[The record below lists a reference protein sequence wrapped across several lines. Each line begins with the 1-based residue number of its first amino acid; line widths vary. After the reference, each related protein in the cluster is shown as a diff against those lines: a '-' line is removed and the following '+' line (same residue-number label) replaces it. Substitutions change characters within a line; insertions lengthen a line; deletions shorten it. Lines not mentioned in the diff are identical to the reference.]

1 MLDPHK
7 LQQLK
12 KQKYLS
18 EEEMLAEKRRLAVK
32 ILRKTERVP
41 TKNGVIYILLAFFF
55 GTIGLHNF
63 YAGYWGRG
71 LSQLCLTIISPWFLF
86 IPLLVTAVWALIE
99 LLFVGKTAKNQQF
112 SGNIKF
118 RLMLKILVILVLGVS
133 FYMTPTIVEY
143 NISSNEVLD
152 M

>member
-32 ILRKTERVP
+32 ILRKTERVS

-71 LSQLCLTIISPWFLF
+71 LSQLCLTIIAPWFLF
-86 IPLLVTAVWALIE
+86 IPLLITAVWALIE
-99 LLFVGKTAKNQQF
+99 LLFVGKTAKNQPF
-112 SGNIKF
+112 SGNIKL
-118 RLMLKILVILVLGVS
+118 RLLLKILVILVLGVS

-143 NISSNEVLD
+143 NISSNEVID

>member
-12 KQKYLS
+12 TQKYLS

-32 ILRKTERVP
+32 ILRKTERVS

-71 LSQLCLTIISPWFLF
+71 LSQLCLTIIAPWFLF
-86 IPLLVTAVWALIE
+86 IPLLITAVWALIE
-99 LLFVGKTAKNQQF
+99 LLFVGKTAKNQPF
-112 SGNIKF
+112 SGNIKL
-118 RLMLKILVILVLGVS
+118 RLLLKILVILVLGVS

-143 NISSNEVLD
+143 NISSNEVID

>member
-12 KQKYLS
+12 NQKYLS
-18 EEEMLAEKRRLAVK
+18 EEEMLAEKKRLAVK
-32 ILRKTERVP
+32 ILRKTDRTP

-71 LSQLCLTIISPWFLF
+71 LSQLCLTIVAPWFLF
-86 IPLLVTAVWALIE
+86 IPLLITSTWALIE
-99 LLFVGKTAKNQQF
+99 LLFVGKAAKGQPF
-112 SGNIKF
+112 SGSKNV
-118 RLMLKILVILVLGVS
+118 RLLLKMLIILVLGVS

-143 NISSNEVLD
+143 NISSNEIVD